1 MGDATTRPIED
12 IQAGEHVRAT
22 DPKTGKTSARRVTR
36 AIVTEDDKHFNELEV
51 ATKNGP
57 TKVTATYELPFWIPS
72 VQRWVK
78 AYEIKPDVS
87 LLSDNGSSVRVLA
100 NRSFDKQARTYNLTM
115 EGVHTYYVVAGDASL
130 LLHNSGPGCGS
141 HWMSPGRLTH
151 HYMRENNQ
159 GIVHAKEFRIDG
171 PFNRQNG
178 AKFVE
183 AIERLVKN
191 PGTRPAYL
199 PASGRHPMMSG
210 HGCADPWGGF
220 E

>member
-1 MGDATTRPIED
+1 M
-12 IQAGEHVRAT
+12 
-22 DPKTGKTSARRVTR
+22 TR

-57 TKVTATYELPFWIPS
+57 TKVTATYEHPFWMPS
-72 VQRWVK
+72 AQRWVK
-78 AYEIKPDVS
+78 TYEIKPGVS

-115 EGVHTYYVVAGDASL
+115 EGVHTYYVMAGDASL

-151 HYMRENNQ
+151 HYMRENDQ
-159 GIVHAKEFRIDG
+159 GVVHAKEFRIDG

-191 PGTRPAYL
+191 PGTRKIEGTFRRQPAIHYVDATGL
-199 PASGRHPMMSG
+199 HVSFAASGPNVG
-210 HGCADPWGGF
+210 EYLGGWRSQGDQLTYLLRDGIL
-220 E
+220 